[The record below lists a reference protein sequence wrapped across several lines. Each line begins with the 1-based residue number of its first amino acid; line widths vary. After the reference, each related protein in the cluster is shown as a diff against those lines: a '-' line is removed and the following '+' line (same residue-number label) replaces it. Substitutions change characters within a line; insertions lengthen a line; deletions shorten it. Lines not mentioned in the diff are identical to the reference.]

1 MYHVIFESNDL
12 DSEPRE
18 KVRTLQFVLLT
29 QNSIVR
35 CAIEFDC
42 QKTLWTEEIQ
52 DERSNAVLPSKSFS
66 EELSPLEVSP
76 QKGFGSCRPVSKFSS
91 ASFKRW
97 DVYPVAI
104 DPRHCV
110 L

>member
-1 MYHVIFESNDL
+1 VYHVIFESNDL

-76 QKGFGSCRPVSKFSS
+76 TEGLRF
-91 ASFKRW
+91 
-97 DVYPVAI
+97 
-104 DPRHCV
+104 